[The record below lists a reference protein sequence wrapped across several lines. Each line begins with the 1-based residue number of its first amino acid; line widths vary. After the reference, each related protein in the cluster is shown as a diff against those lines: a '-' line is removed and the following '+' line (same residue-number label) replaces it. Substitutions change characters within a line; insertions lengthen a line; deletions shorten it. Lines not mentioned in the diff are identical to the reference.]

1 MLTAKN
7 ITATYGKKTVLHDLS
22 VDFAQGRITAL
33 VGSNGCGKSTLLKSI
48 MGFIPLKSGE
58 ILLEG
63 KLITGIGRKALA
75 RKVSYLPQEC
85 HCPDYMTLGDL
96 IELAACGRN
105 SLFGGPSSRDRKL
118 FHDVLEIVGLADK
131 AGSQV
136 NSLSG
141 GQRQR
146 AWVAMVLAQDTDIIL
161 MDEPVNHLDI
171 KFQYTVLKLVRD
183 LSLQHGKTIV
193 VVLHDLNLTTTF
205 ADDVVMLNTG
215 SVIAAGAVNKTI
227 TVDNIRRVFDIPAD
241 IFSYNGSLVC
251 QPYPDINHPGNQP
264 GVWK

>member
-7 ITATYGKKTVLHDLS
+7 ITATYGHKTVLHDLS
-22 VDFAQGRITAL
+22 VGFAQGRITAL

-63 KLITGIGRKALA
+63 KPIAGIGRKALA
-75 RKVSYLPQEC
+75 RKIAYLPQEC
-85 HCPDYMTLGDL
+85 HCPDYMTLGEL
-96 IELAACGRN
+96 IELAATGRH
-105 SLFGGPSSRDRKL
+105 SLFGGASARDRKL
-118 FHDVLEIVGLADK
+118 FREVLDIVGLADK
-131 AGSQV
+131 ASSQV
-136 NSLSG
+136 SALSG

-171 KFQYTVLKLVRD
+171 KYQYTVLKLIRD

-215 SVIAAGAVNKTI
+215 NVVAAGAVSQTI
-227 TVDNIRRVFDIPAD
+227 TVDNIQRVFDIPAD
-241 IFSYNGSLVC
+241 IFSYNGSLIC
-251 QPYPDINHPGNQP
+251 QPYPGINHPENRS
-264 GVWK
+264 GVSR